1 MLQEIISGLLSI
13 FDPMILL
20 LIFGGVIFGLVFGL
34 LPGLGGLTVLAL
46 LMPLCFKMEPVS
58 GLALLMA
65 AYSVIYQGGSI
76 TAILLNIPG
85 TGPNAATLLD
95 GFPMTQQGR
104 SGRAIGIA
112 ETASALGGIFGAIV
126 LALII
131 PGIRPVVMAFGSPEC
146 FMLVFMGLCFIAI
159 LATASPIKG
168 LIAGGLGLIISFI
181 GYHGVTAI
189 TRFTF
194 GNLYLYDGIR
204 LISLALGIFAIPE
217 AINLMTTGGTIA
229 KVKGPVT
236 TTTSDVIEGMK
247 DVFRHWWLFLRS
259 SAIGTLVG
267 IVPGVGGDVSVFVA
281 YGQAK
286 QTSKHPERFGTGC
299 VEGVIAP
306 ESANNAKEG
315 GSLVPTLAFGIPGS
329 AGMALLLGALL
340 ILGLVPGPS
349 FLKEHLDL
357 TFTMVGTI
365 VLSCITAST
374 ICLLLAPKLAKIAY
388 VPGHILA
395 PIILVLVTLG
405 AYAVANDMRDVFS
418 AFVFGGLGYAM
429 AKYDYSRPALFLGY
443 ILGVLAE
450 RYLHISLEAF
460 GWRFILQPV
469 SLVLL
474 IIIIL
479 TLFSRVIGK
488 LFGRLRGA

>member
-1 MLQEIISGLLSI
+1 MISEIVSGLLSI
-13 FDPMILL
+13 FDPLILL
-20 LIFGGVIFGLVFGL
+20 FIFGGVAFGLVFGL

-46 LMPLCFKMEPVS
+46 LMPLCFKLNPVS

-65 AYSVIYQGGSI
+65 AYSVIYQGGAI

-85 TGPNAATLLD
+85 TGANAATLLD

-112 ETASALGGIFGAIV
+112 ETASGLGGIFGAII
-126 LALII
+126 LALLI
-131 PGIRPVVMAFGSPEC
+131 PAIRPVVMAFGSPEC
-146 FMLVFMGLCFIAI
+146 FMLVFMGICFIAI
-159 LATASPIKG
+159 LASASPIKG
-168 LIAGGLGLIISFI
+168 LISGGLGLILSFV

-194 GNLYLYDGIR
+194 GNLYLYDGFR
-204 LISLALGIFAIPE
+204 LISLGLGLFAIPE
-217 AINLMTTGGTIA
+217 AITMITTGGTIA

-236 TTTSDVIEGMK
+236 TTTSDVIEGIK
-247 DVFRHWWLFLRS
+247 DVFRHWWLFLRCA
-259 SAIGTLVG
+259 AIGTLVG
-267 IVPGVGGDVSVFVA
+267 IVPGVGGDVAVFVA
-281 YGQAK
+281 YGHAM
-286 QTSKHPERFGTGC
+286 QTSKHPKRFGTGC
-299 VEGVIAP
+299 VEGIIAP
-306 ESANNAKEG
+306 ESANDAKEG

-329 AGMALLLGALL
+329 AGMAMLLGALL

-365 VLSCITAST
+365 VLANVIASV

-405 AYAVANDMRDVFS
+405 AYAVANDMRDVLSTFII
-418 AFVFGGLGYAM
+418 GGLGYAM
-429 AKYDYSRPALFLGY
+429 AKFGYSRPALFLGY
-443 ILGVLAE
+443 ILGTMAE

-460 GWRFILQPV
+460 GWRFIFQPV
-469 SLVLL
+469 AFVLL

-479 TLFSRVIGK
+479 TVFSKMIGK
-488 LFGRLRGA
+488 MFRRLRKT